1 MAAKRTS
8 ISRRLRVG
16 RRAYRPPVGA
26 GKSGHL
32 FILAPLA
39 ASVAIGCAV
48 ALARVSSSRR
58 TTRSRAKAD
67 DARLGLIY
75 GEQLGGAL
83 QRMALGQIDLARE
96 SLSGE
101 LPLDTRSVHELR
113 KAIKR
118 LRALMH
124 LLEGELEHASVE
136 DRVLRDL
143 GRRLSGAR
151 DAAVLLSTLESMLAD
166 NRKLA
171 SGKRVRGLRRRLA
184 LEQARAE
191 RETLADPR
199 LRVEML
205 ADLMQLRERV
215 ERWQLLPDGHAGPIE
230 RRLRVIY
237 RRGRRQHQ
245 LLQRGKRSGMQAR
258 HEWRKRAKDLRYAAE
273 MLQPSGPA
281 PADARSSRDAD
292 LRKTARRA
300 DKLSELLGEEHDLG
314 LLARWLDGD
323 GARDATG
330 GRALGA
336 RKKRQLQAAIAK
348 RRRKLRKRAM
358 TDGRRLYRRR
368 PKRFAARV
376 RLRA

>member
-1 MAAKRTS
+1 MAAKRTP
-8 ISRRLRVG
+8 IGRRLRVG
-16 RRAYRPPVGA
+16 RRAHRPPVGA

-32 FILAPLA
+32 LILAPLA

-67 DARLGLIY
+67 ARLGLIY
-75 GEQLGGAL
+75 GEQLGDAL
-83 QRMALGQIDLARE
+83 RRMALGQIELAQE
-96 SLSGE
+96 SLGGE

-113 KAIKR
+113 KALKR

-136 DRVLRDL
+136 DLVLRDL
-143 GRRLSGAR
+143 GRRLSRAR
-151 DAAVLLSTLESMLAD
+151 DAAVLLSTLESVLAD
-166 NRKLA
+166 EPKLA
-171 SGKRVRGLRRRLA
+171 SGKRVRSLRRRLA

-199 LRVEML
+199 LREEML
-205 ADLMQLRERV
+205 ADLMQLHERV
-215 ERWQLLPDGHAGPIE
+215 ERWQLLQDGRAGPVE
-230 RRLRVIY
+230 RGLRIVY
-237 RRGRRQHQ
+237 RDGRRQHR
-245 LLQRGKRSGMQAR
+245 LLRRGKRSGMKAR

-281 PADARSSRDAD
+281 PADASSVRGAY
-292 LRKTARRA
+292 LHKTARRA

-314 LLARWLDGD
+314 LLAQWLDGD
-323 GARDATG
+323 GDRDATG
-330 GRALGA
+330 RRALGA
-336 RKKRQLQAAIAK
+336 RKQRQLQAAIAK

-358 TDGRRLYRRR
+358 KDGGLLYRRR
-368 PKRFAARV
+368 PKRFATRV
-376 RLRA
+376 RLSA